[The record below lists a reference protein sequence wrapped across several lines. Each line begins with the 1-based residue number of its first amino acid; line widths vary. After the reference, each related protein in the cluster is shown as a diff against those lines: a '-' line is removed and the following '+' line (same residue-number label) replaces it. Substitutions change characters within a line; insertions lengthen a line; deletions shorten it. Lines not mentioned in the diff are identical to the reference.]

1 MWHRLQSS
9 ISKAKNVRPRS
20 SKLSRNFTRLFLSG
34 SRILMA
40 VSMASW
46 TEQSR
51 RPSGWSWSTDTI
63 NPKPKL
69 TLRDTLRFK
78 CFWSHTGDQGCHSYI
93 YYSWAGGRHV
103 LKDLNIYLSL
113 WVLLWQDFN
122 GDQVSVL
129 QVLALHD
136 RPKAAKSE
144 ALQHA
149 VLAKVALKDFSNFKV
164 WERWRRWRESDV
176 RSGKLSVCQSAD
188 EAQEQFECGDDESNV
203 DFFLHKKIL

>member
-63 NPKPKL
+63 SPKPKL

-93 YYSWAGGRHV
+93 YYSWAGVRHV

-149 VLAKVALKDFSNFKV
+149 VLAKVALEDFSKFNFV
-164 WERWRRWRESDV
+164 WERWRTWRETDV
-176 RSGKLSVCQSAD
+176 ESGKLSVCQSAD
-188 EAQEQFECGDDESNV
+188 GDDKSNV
-203 DFFLHKKIL
+203 DIFLHKKIL